1 MNLSL
6 QLQYRGR
13 HVEDNGAAIEPQ
25 LIAQMPTDSDFG
37 LCISLPNNKGES
49 IIVYAPLRI

>member
-1 MNLSL
+1 M
-6 QLQYRGR
+6 
-13 HVEDNGAAIEPQ
+13 EDNGAAIEPQ

-49 IIVYAPLRI
+49 IIVYAPLHI